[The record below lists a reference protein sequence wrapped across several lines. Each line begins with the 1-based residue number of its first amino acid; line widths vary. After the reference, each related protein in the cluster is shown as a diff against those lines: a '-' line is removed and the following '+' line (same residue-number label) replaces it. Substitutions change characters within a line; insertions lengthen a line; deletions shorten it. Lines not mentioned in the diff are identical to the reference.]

1 MKSFFT
7 LLFSA
12 LMSLTIIAQPQLNL
26 GDITPVVGDMYN
38 VYQADSA
45 YSPGIGGS
53 ANMTWDFTNMNGYG
67 QAYDYTVNYVT
78 PSSTPD
84 ASYFPTS
91 TVAESYPSNK
101 GGTTYFKTSGND
113 VYMDGFTIT
122 VSGLGSV
129 LVDINTDNE
138 LIMTYPFT
146 QGSNVADA
154 TVTGTAYF
162 FFVGPQTA
170 TISGNANTVADGYG
184 TLLMP
189 YGDTIQDV
197 IRVLRNESY
206 TAASSLGTTTINRT
220 NIFFYATSSS
230 VTTANKKFPLVAFY
244 ETNINGNTTKWVT
257 SQLKMITGVEEV
269 SEKIESFKVY
279 PNPAKER
286 VNVNFSLSNEA
297 SVSIILKN
305 SLGQNVSTILPSTK
319 LNNGSHNYSIES
331 TFASGVYF
339 IEVDVDGTKKVEK
352 IILY

>member
-1 MKSFFT
+1 MKSIFT
-7 LLFSA
+7 LFISVFI
-12 LMSLTIIAQPQLNL
+12 SLTILAQPQLSL
-26 GDITPVVGDMYN
+26 GDITPIVGDVYN
-38 VYQADSA
+38 VFQADSF

-53 ANMTWDFTNMNGYG
+53 TNMTWDFRNLNGYG
-67 QAYDYTVNYVT
+67 QTYDYTVNYVT

-101 GGTTYFKTSGND
+101 GGTTYFKTSGNN

-129 LVDINTDNE
+129 LVDINADNE

-162 FFVGPQTA
+162 FFIGPQTA

-189 YGDTIQDV
+189 YGDTIKDV

-206 TAASSLGTTTINRT
+206 TANSSLGTTTITRT
-220 NIFFYATSSS
+220 NVYFYATATST
-230 VTTANKKFPLVAFY
+230 TTANKKFPLVAFY
-244 ETNINGNTTKWVT
+244 DTNVNGASSKWVT
-257 SQLKMITGVEEV
+257 SQLKMITGVEEIAKKV
-269 SEKIESFKVY
+269 ENFKVY
-279 PNPAKER
+279 PNPAKESL
-286 VNVNFSLSNEA
+286 NVSFSLTDEA
-297 SVSIILKN
+297 DVDVTLKN
-305 SLGQNVSTILPSTK
+305 SLGQNVKTILSSTK
-319 LNNGSHNYSIES
+319 LNNGSHNYSMS
-331 TFASGVYF
+331 NSFASGVYF
-339 IEVDVDGTKKVEK
+339 LEINVDGNKKVEK
-352 IILY
+352 VIIE

>member
-1 MKSFFT
+1 MKTIFT
-7 LLFSA
+7 LFISVSI
-12 LMSLTIIAQPQLNL
+12 SLTIIAQPQLSL
-26 GDITPVVGDMYN
+26 GDITPVVGDVYN
-38 VYQADSA
+38 VFQADSF
-45 YSPGIGGS
+45 YSPGVGGS
-53 ANMTWDFTNMNGYG
+53 ANMTWDFRNLNGYG

-84 ASYFPTS
+84 ASYFPSS

-101 GGTTYFKTSGND
+101 GGTTYFKTSGNN

-129 LVDINTDNE
+129 LVDINADNE

-146 QGSNVADA
+146 QGSSVSDA
-154 TVTGTAYF
+154 TITGTAYF

-170 TISGNANTVADGYG
+170 TISGNATTVADGYG

-189 YGDTIQDV
+189 YGDTIKDV

-206 TAASSLGTTTINRT
+206 TATSTLGTTTINRT

-230 VTTANKKFPLVAFY
+230 TTTANKKFPLVAFY
-244 ETNINGNTTKWVT
+244 ETNINGNSTKWVT
-257 SQLKMITGVEEV
+257 SQLTMITGVEEV

-279 PNPAKER
+279 PNPAKE
-286 VNVNFSLSNEA
+286 NIYVNFSLTNEA
-297 SVSIILKN
+297 SVSVTLKN
-305 SLGQNVSTILPSTK
+305 GLGQNVSTILSSTQ
-319 LNNGSHNYSIES
+319 LNNGSHNYSIEN

-339 IEVDVDGTKKVEK
+339 LEIDVDGSKKVEK
-352 IILY
+352 IIIE

>member
-1 MKSFFT
+1 MKSIFT
-7 LLFSA
+7 LFISA
-12 LMSLTIIAQPQLNL
+12 FISLTITAQPQLSL
-26 GDITPVVGDMYN
+26 GEITPVVGDVYN

-45 YSPGIGGS
+45 YSPGVGGS
-53 ANMTWDFTNMNGYG
+53 ANMTWDFRNLNGYG

-91 TVAESYPSNK
+91 TVAESYPSTK
-101 GGTTYFKTSGND
+101 GGTTYYKTNGND

-129 LVDINTDNE
+129 LVDINADNE

-154 TVTGTAYF
+154 TITGTAYF

-170 TISGNANTVADGYG
+170 SISGNANTVADGYG

-189 YGDTIQDV
+189 YGDTIKDV

-206 TAASSLGTTTINRT
+206 TATSTLGTTTINRT

-230 VTTANKKFPLVAFY
+230 TTTANKKFPLVAFY
-244 ETNINGNTTKWVT
+244 ETNINGSSTKWVT
-257 SQLKMITGVEEV
+257 SQLKMITGLDHLANTLEY
-269 SEKIESFKVY
+269 IKVF
-279 PNPAKER
+279 PNPVKER
-286 VNVNFSLSNEA
+286 INISFSLANEA
-297 SVSIILKN
+297 KVSITLKN
-305 SLGQNVSTILPSTK
+305 NLGQNVSTLLATQQ
-319 LNNGSHNYSIES
+319 LNNGSHNYSIDN

-339 IEVDVDGTKKVEK
+339 LEIDVDGRKKVEK
-352 IILY
+352 IILE